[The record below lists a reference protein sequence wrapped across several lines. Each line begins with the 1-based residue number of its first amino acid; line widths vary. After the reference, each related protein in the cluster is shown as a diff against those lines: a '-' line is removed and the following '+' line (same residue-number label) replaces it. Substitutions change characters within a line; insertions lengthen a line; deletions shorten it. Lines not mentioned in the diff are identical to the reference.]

1 MNPKSNTKH
10 FGIWGNTDKEKF
22 WNLLNPILE
31 WSKKNSLV
39 PYVTTRIA
47 DNLPNEFSF
56 SPKIIKT
63 ADDFDKL
70 DFLIALG
77 GDGTILSAARAVGS
91 RKTPIVGIRL
101 GELGFLA
108 EVTVDDMFK
117 RLNQINEGDFS
128 VNHRMV
134 IKATLSR
141 NGEQKTFFALNDF
154 VVDRGK
160 SQRIINLELYAGD
173 NFISSYKSDGL
184 IISTPTGSTGYSLS
198 CGGPILTP
206 NNKNLLITPI
216 SPHNLGLRSLI
227 ISDKSK
233 IKLKI
238 ENQKYNFL
246 VSMDSRSYTFKGE
259 QEFIVEKSK
268 FYVNLIHPN
277 NYDFFETLRK
287 KLNWGFDLR
296 N

>member
-1 MNPKSNTKH
+1 MKIGINGINIKGEKKKILKSFIEFLESKNFKIYFSTEL
-10 FGIWGNTDKEKF
+10 DKCFSKSTYKTY
-22 WNLLNPILE
+22 NSKNIKKLN
-31 WSKKNSLV
+31 
-39 PYVTTRIA
+39 
-47 DNLPNEFSF
+47 F
-56 SPKIIKT
+56 IIS
-63 ADDFDKL
+63 
-70 DFLIALG
+70 LG
-77 GDGTILSAARAVGS
+77 GDGTLLNTVTHVGKSNTKILGVNIG
-91 RKTPIVGIRL
+91 K
-101 GELGFLA
+101 LGFLSFDVHDVF
-108 EVTVDDMFK
+108 EKIIDDIINNNYSLEKRSLVTLK
-117 RLNQINEGDFS
+117 NLNNKIEKN
-128 VNHRMV
+128 
-134 IKATLSR
+134 
-141 NGEQKTFFALNDF
+141 FALNEISVIKKDSSSMI
-154 VVDRGK
+154 K
-160 SQRIINLELYAGD
+160 IQCYID
-173 NFISSYKSDGL
+173 NKFICTYWSDGL

-227 ISDKSK
+227 ISDESK

-238 ENQKYNFL
+238 ENQKFNFL

-277 NYDFFETLRK
+277 NFDFFETLRK

>member
-1 MNPKSNTKH
+1 MKIGINGIHIKGEKKKILKSFIEFLESKNFTIYFSTELDNCFSKSTYKTYNSKN
-10 FGIWGNTDKEKF
+10 IKK
-22 WNLLNPILE
+22 LN
-31 WSKKNSLV
+31 
-39 PYVTTRIA
+39 
-47 DNLPNEFSF
+47 F
-56 SPKIIKT
+56 IIS
-63 ADDFDKL
+63 
-70 DFLIALG
+70 LG
-77 GDGTILSAARAVGS
+77 GDGTLLNTVNHVGKSNTKILGVNIG
-91 RKTPIVGIRL
+91 K
-101 GELGFLA
+101 LGFLSFDVHDVF
-108 EVTVDDMFK
+108 EKIIDDIINNNYTLEKRSLVTLK
-117 RLNQINEGDFS
+117 
-128 VNHRMV
+128 NHSNK
-134 IKATLSR
+134 IDK
-141 NGEQKTFFALNDF
+141 NFALNEISLIKKDSSSMI
-154 VVDRGK
+154 K
-160 SQRIINLELYAGD
+160 IQCYID
-173 NFISSYKSDGL
+173 NKFICTYWSDGL

-227 ISDKSK
+227 ISDESK

-259 QEFIVEKSK
+259 QEFLVEKSK